1 MENKSVNKKVI
12 FSGSLVAGA
21 ILSLATMANANPVS
35 YTNMGS
41 GTSVR
46 STLTGNGHIM
56 TTEMKCSGHDSTAK
70 SHEGKCSPG
79 KCSPGK
85 CAGSHKK
92 GMKSGG
98 KAKEMAKPAKDTTK
112 GGM

>member
-21 ILSLATMANANPVS
+21 ILGLATLANANPVS

-46 STLTGNGHIM
+46 STLTGNGHVM
-56 TTEMKCSGHDSTAK
+56 TTEMKCSGKDSAK
-70 SHEGKCSPG
+70 MKHEGKCTPG

-85 CAGSHKK
+85 CAGAPKK
-92 GMKSGG
+92 GKGG
-98 KAKEMAKPAKDTTK
+98 KAKGMAKPAKDTTK

>member
-21 ILSLATMANANPVS
+21 ILGLATLANANPVS

-46 STLTGNGHIM
+46 SALTGNGHIM
-56 TTEMKCSGHDSTAK
+56 TAEMKCSGKDSTAK
-70 SHEGKCSPG
+70 TKEGKCTAG
-79 KCSPGK
+79 KCTAGK
-85 CAGSHKK
+85 CAGHKK
-92 GMKSGG
+92 GGKGKGTKPMKDSTG
-98 KAKEMAKPAKDTTK
+98 K
-112 GGM
+112 GGGM